1 LPWRLDRKGGGG
13 AKRRAMSR
21 VAFVNGRYLPLG
33 QAGVSIE
40 DRALTFGDGVY
51 EVCEVRGG
59 ALIDE
64 ARHLAR
70 LARSLHALRIGWPVG
85 EAALRSI
92 LREIVRRNRVSDGLA
107 YIQIS
112 RGVARRDHGFP
123 AASVK
128 PSLIVSAKSLD
139 PAVGEGN
146 AARGV
151 TVITLPDERWAHPHI
166 KTLQLLPNVMAKQA
180 AREAGAYEAWFLDGR
195 DFVTEGASTNAWI
208 VTLGG
213 ALVTRQTDQAIL
225 SGVARATL
233 IDVAAREG
241 VRFEERSFSL
251 EEALGAREAF
261 FSSATT
267 IAMPVV
273 AIDGQPIGDGRPG
286 PLTLALR
293 RRFHEIAARS

>member
-1 LPWRLDRKGGGG
+1 
-13 AKRRAMSR
+13 MSR
-21 VAFVNGRYLPLG
+21 VAFVNGQYIPLG
-33 QAGVSIE
+33 EAGVSID

-64 ARHLAR
+64 SRHLAR
-70 LARSLHALRIGWPVG
+70 LAKSLHALRIAAPLG
-85 EAALRSI
+85 EAALRGI
-92 LREIVRRNRVSDGLA
+92 LREIVRRNRVLDGLA

-123 AASVK
+123 AATVK

-139 PAVGEGN
+139 PAIGEAN
-146 AARGV
+146 AAHGV
-151 TVITLPDERWAHPHI
+151 KVITLPDERWAHPHI

-180 AREAGAYEAWFLDGR
+180 AREAGAYEAWFVDRQG
-195 DFVTEGASTNAWI
+195 FITEGASTNAWI
-208 VTLGG
+208 VTRDGS
-213 ALVTRQTDQAIL
+213 LVTRQADQAIL

-233 IDVAAREG
+233 FDVAAGEG
-241 VRFEERSFSL
+241 ARVEERAFSR

-267 IAMPVV
+267 IAMPVI
-273 AIDGQPIGDGRPG
+273 AIDGEPIGDGQPG

-293 RRFHEIAARS
+293 RRFHEVAART

>member
-1 LPWRLDRKGGGG
+1 
-13 AKRRAMSR
+13 MSR
-21 VAFVNGRYLPLG
+21 IAFVNGRYVPLA
-33 QAGVSIE
+33 QAGVSIQ

-70 LARSLHALRIGWPVG
+70 LAKSLHALRIAAPTGD
-85 EAALRSI
+85 AALRLI
-92 LREIVRRNRVSDGLA
+92 LREIVRRNRVNDGLA

-123 AASVK
+123 AASVR

-139 PAVGEGN
+139 PAIGEAN
-146 AARGV
+146 AACGV
-151 TVITLPDERWAHPHI
+151 KVITLADERWAHPHI

-180 AREAGAYEAWFLDGR
+180 AREAGAFEAWFLDRRG
-195 DFVTEGASTNAWI
+195 FITEGASTNAWI
-208 VTLGG
+208 VTAGN
-213 ALVTRQTDQAIL
+213 ALVTRQADQAIL
-225 SGVARATL
+225 SGIARATL
-233 IDVAAREG
+233 IDVADREG
-241 VRFEERSFSL
+241 FRFEERAFSL

-267 IAMPVV
+267 IAMPVI
-273 AIDGQPIGDGRPG
+273 AIDGKTIGDGRPG

-293 RRFHEIAARS
+293 RRFHEVAART

>member
-1 LPWRLDRKGGGG
+1 
-13 AKRRAMSR
+13 MSR
-21 VAFVNGRYLPLG
+21 IAFVNGRYVPLL

-70 LARSLHALRIGWPVG
+70 LARSLHALRIAAPVG
-85 EAALRSI
+85 DAALRGI

-107 YIQIS
+107 YVQIS
-112 RGVARRDHGFP
+112 RGAARRDFGFP
-123 AASVK
+123 AARVK

-139 PAVGEGN
+139 PASGEAN
-146 AARGV
+146 AASGV
-151 TVITLPDERWAHPHI
+151 KVITLPDERWAHPHI

-180 AREAGAYEAWFLDGR
+180 ARDAGAYEAWFLDRQG
-195 DFVTEGASTNAWI
+195 FVTEGASSNAWI
-208 VTLGG
+208 VTPEG

-225 SGVARATL
+225 SGVTRATL

-241 VRFEERSFSL
+241 ARFEERAFSL
-251 EEALGAREAF
+251 QEALGAREAF

-267 IAMPVV
+267 IVMPVV
-273 AIDGQPIGDGRPG
+273 AIDGKPIGEGRPG

-293 RRFHEIAARS
+293 RRFHEVAARS

>member
-1 LPWRLDRKGGGG
+1 
-13 AKRRAMSR
+13 MSR
-21 VAFVNGRYLPLG
+21 IAFVNGRYLPLAH
-33 QAGVSIE
+33 AGVSIE

-70 LARSLHALRIGWPVG
+70 LAKSLHALRIAAPIG
-85 EAALRSI
+85 EAALRGI
-92 LREIVRRNRVSDGLA
+92 LREIVRRNRVRDGLA

-112 RGVARRDHGFP
+112 RGVAHRDHGFP

-139 PAVGEGN
+139 PAIGEAN

-151 TVITLPDERWAHPHI
+151 KVITLPEERWAHPHI

-180 AREAGAYEAWFLDGR
+180 AREAGAYEAWFVDAKG
-195 DFVTEGASTNAWI
+195 FITEGASTNAWI
-208 VTLGG
+208 VTPGG
-213 ALVTRQTDQAIL
+213 ALVTRQTDQGIL

-233 IDVAAREG
+233 IDVAGREG
-241 VRFEERSFSL
+241 VRLEERAFSL

-273 AIDGQPIGDGRPG
+273 AIDGKPIGEGRPG
-286 PLTLALR
+286 PLTIALR
-293 RRFHEIAARS
+293 RKFHEVAARS

>member
-1 LPWRLDRKGGGG
+1 
-13 AKRRAMSR
+13 MSR
-21 VAFVNGRYLPLG
+21 IAFVNGRYLPLAH
-33 QAGVSIE
+33 AGVSIE

-70 LARSLHALRIGWPVG
+70 LAKSLHALRIAAPIG
-85 EAALRSI
+85 EAALRGI
-92 LREIVRRNRVSDGLA
+92 LREIVRRNRVRDGLA

-139 PAVGEGN
+139 PAIGEAN

-151 TVITLPDERWAHPHI
+151 KVITLPEERWAHPHI

-180 AREAGAYEAWFLDGR
+180 AREAGAYEAWFVDAKG
-195 DFVTEGASTNAWI
+195 FITEGASTNAWI
-208 VTLGG
+208 VTPGG
-213 ALVTRQTDQAIL
+213 ALVTRQTDQGIL

-233 IDVAAREG
+233 SDVAGREG
-241 VRFEERSFSL
+241 ARLEERAFSL

-273 AIDGQPIGDGRPG
+273 AIDGKPIGEGRPG
-286 PLTLALR
+286 PLTMALR
-293 RRFHEIAARS
+293 RKFHEVAARS

>member
-1 LPWRLDRKGGGG
+1 
-13 AKRRAMSR
+13 M
-21 VAFVNGRYLPLG
+21 NGRYLPLAH
-33 QAGVSIE
+33 AGVSIE

-70 LARSLHALRIGWPVG
+70 LAKSLHALRIAAPIG
-85 EAALRSI
+85 EAALRGI
-92 LREIVRRNRVSDGLA
+92 LREIVRRNRIRDGLA
-107 YIQIS
+107 YIQVS

-123 AASVK
+123 AASVR
-128 PSLIVSAKSLD
+128 PGLIVSAKSLD
-139 PAVGEGN
+139 PAIGEAN

-151 TVITLPDERWAHPHI
+151 KVITLPEERWAHPHI

-180 AREAGAYEAWFLDGR
+180 AREAGAYEAWFVDAKGY
-195 DFVTEGASTNAWI
+195 VTEGASTNAWV
-208 VTLGG
+208 VTPGG
-213 ALVTRQTDQAIL
+213 ALVTRQTDQGIL

-241 VRFEERSFSL
+241 VRVEERAFSL
-251 EEALGAREAF
+251 DEALGAREAF

-273 AIDGQPIGDGRPG
+273 AIDGKPIGEGQPG

-293 RRFHEIAARS
+293 RKFHEVAARS